1 MFGFLSN
8 LKKKDG
14 DPDPADGANP
24 PPGGAPAAQD
34 SPTPSP
40 HVIDFPISAFMD
52 GLPKAIASRL
62 QPNPSNASLFRIPE
76 EIILGHLAKGVV
88 RFPYQELRKYAD
100 PGLAPVIPEESN
112 TLVEIPL
119 SQVFPRLS
127 PGSLRR
133 KTNQRRVEIPADA
146 PAICA
151 KQTFAPLPTSNTG
164 QSAPLTAAPA
174 TPAEPPKTDGRPPA
188 PEAAPAPAHPANG
201 ILVPVHVLEK
211 SGVQPLA
218 AAVAGLKGHFV
229 VPTTLV
235 ESGLRGGR
243 IQAPWSQ
250 ARDWWVP
257 GGPTELLPSI
267 EPGQLVEFPLV
278 YLAPEFIR
286 ATRRAAAET
295 PPPAKPLP
303 ASAAARPSGKPLP
316 ANPAPADLSRL
327 AARPSVE
334 SLLLVS
340 GGGAVLGG
348 GSANPLLA
356 TAPQILRGL
365 VLAMG
370 AGPSASAL
378 VSAGERQLALVPAG
392 GNYLVVL
399 SKPKCRLDLAEL
411 EAAAH
416 SLG

>member
-8 LKKKDG
+8 LKKKEG
-14 DPDPADGANP
+14 EPDPADGASP
-24 PPGGAPAAQD
+24 QTGVGPDAPNASA
-34 SPTPSP
+34 PSSQL
-40 HVIDFPISAFMD
+40 IEFPISAFMD
-52 GLPKAIASRL
+52 GLPKTIASKL
-62 QPNPSNASLFRIPE
+62 QPNPGNASLFRIPE
-76 EIILGHLAKGVV
+76 ATILEHLAKGVV
-88 RFPYQELRKYAD
+88 RFPYQEFRKFGD
-100 PGLAPVIPEESN
+100 PGLAPVIPDESN

-119 SQVFPRLS
+119 SQVFPRLR
-127 PGSLRR
+127 PGALRR
-133 KTNQRRVEIPADA
+133 RKDQRRVEIPADA

-151 KQTFAPLPTSNTG
+151 KQTFAPLPTPKIE
-164 QSAPLTAAPA
+164 QSAPLSAPPASAAP
-174 TPAEPPKTDGRPPA
+174 PSPA
-188 PEAAPAPAHPANG
+188 PEAPPAQPANG

-218 AAVAGLKGHFV
+218 AAVAGLTGHFI

-235 ESGLRGGR
+235 ETGLRSGR

-250 ARDWWVP
+250 ARGWWVS
-257 GGPTELLPSI
+257 GGPTELLPSLD
-267 EPGQLVEFPLV
+267 PGQLVEFPLV

-286 ATRRAAAET
+286 ATRRSAAEAI
-295 PPPAKPLP
+295 PPAKTAP
-303 ASAAARPSGKPLP
+303 APAAARPSGKPLP
-316 ANPAPADLSRL
+316 PKPGSADLSRL

-334 SLLLVS
+334 TLLLVS
-340 GGGAVLGG
+340 SGGAVLSGG
-348 GSANPLLA
+348 AANPLLA

-365 VLAMG
+365 VLSMG

-392 GNYLVVL
+392 SNYLVVL

-411 EAAAH
+411 EAAAQ